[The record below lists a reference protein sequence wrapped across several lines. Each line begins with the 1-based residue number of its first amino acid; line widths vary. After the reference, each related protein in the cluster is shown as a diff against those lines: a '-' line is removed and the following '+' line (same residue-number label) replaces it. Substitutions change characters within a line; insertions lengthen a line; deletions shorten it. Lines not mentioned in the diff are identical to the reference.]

1 MAIDGRKKRVEVS
14 PKELGEEDQLRF
26 AAAKDKEVKAWLHHR
41 TVQKVAKGRIPDHA
55 VMRCRWLLTWGKY
68 WADVVSYPR
77 HPEVTPSP
85 WHTGLPQAN
94 RKLPQGPNPIGTLVP
109 RHRLFGKQSS

>member
-1 MAIDGRKKRVEVS
+1 M
-14 PKELGEEDQLRF
+14 LR
-26 AAAKDKEVKAWLHHR
+26 LMSI
-41 TVQKVAKGRIPDHA
+41 TDHA
-55 VMRCRWLLTWGKY
+55 LSNRSWWKVFLKPLHQRSMWRAYLCVRQKSQHSVIHVYGKTGQERSY

-109 RHRLFGKQSS
+109 RHRWFGKQSS